1 MSGEY
6 ELGGTLG
13 LYERDNE
20 REKLKIP
27 GPIKD
32 NLSLYVRIYC

>member
-6 ELGGTLG
+6 EVAGSLG
-13 LYERDNE
+13 LYERANE
-20 REKLKIP
+20 QEKLKIP

-32 NLSLYVRIYC
+32 DISVYVS

>member
-6 ELGGTLG
+6 EMAGTLG

-20 REKLKIP
+20 KELLKIP
-27 GPIKD
+27 GPIKED
-32 NLSLYVRIYC
+32 MSLYVNHL